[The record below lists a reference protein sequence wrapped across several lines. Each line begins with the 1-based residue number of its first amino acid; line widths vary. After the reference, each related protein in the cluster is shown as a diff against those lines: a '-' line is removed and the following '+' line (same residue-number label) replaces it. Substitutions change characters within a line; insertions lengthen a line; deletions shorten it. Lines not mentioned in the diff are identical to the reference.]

1 MAFQPNMTVR
11 LKMEITTSG
20 THNGLFVTTGFQNGL
35 SILPPQF
42 VHQPPNQ
49 PISFTPLPIE
59 SAAKSASLIEI
70 ADDSFARESNR
81 PETSEAPPTFQTT
94 AQNHSD
100 TQQTAQT
107 ARSAATPQHFD
118 NRHQTTQLNEPT
130 RITVNETLPRKTE
143 FAVEHE
149 ETDDFLRSLP
159 IKINTFEERPYV
171 QQPSDYVLNDTTT
184 TTTTVEV
191 FRAASDDTVDFYK
204 LPPAPLD
211 SEQNEQLV
219 RAKGPA
225 YEVHSNTQTRFSDLP
240 TMRRVQFDSEPYD
253 TILRKQCSKNKTEIL
268 HREVEDR
275 PLSRKEV
282 SFEDDSRLPS
292 QMENPELY
300 RPQSRLDRDYQT
312 ERTASLERWERPS
325 RSETPAYRPSRRYE
339 PQRRRQSPL
348 ESPILRRRTTA
359 TPRLPWEYK
368 KSTSKRSDG
377 AENVVSREDGQRF
390 PPRSTSLSPV
400 DYYRPHLVYTPKNDQ
415 LVEDDYY
422 AKMRDAQFRRMA
434 VGSQRRSRSPSPWEW
449 EEHPES
455 PNYRMGNRSVSPNGR
470 FKLYQTRDCLG
481 NVLYEFTPKE
491 TSKNPVRVYASD
503 KLEKIHQST
512 LRPVSQH
519 SEAAEGVNFDEL
531 NNVRLV
537 ADGSKL
543 RIVQEGKI

>member
-1 MAFQPNMTVR
+1 MTVR

-20 THNGLFVTTGFQNGL
+20 SHNGLFVTTGFQNGL

-42 VHQPPNQ
+42 AHQLPNQPPNQ

-81 PETSEAPPTFQTT
+81 PEAPPTIQPTPHTQPDTTQTT
-94 AQNHSD
+94 
-100 TQQTAQT
+100 
-107 ARSAATPQHFD
+107 RIATPQHFD
-118 NRHQTTQLNEPT
+118 DRPPPIQLNEPT
-130 RITVNETLPRKTE
+130 RITVNETLPRKIE

-171 QQPSDYVLNDTTT
+171 QQPSDFVLNDTTT

-211 SEQNEQLV
+211 NEPNEQLV

-225 YEVHSNTQTRFSDLP
+225 YEVHSHTQTRFSDLP
-240 TMRRVQFDSEPYD
+240 SVRRVQFDSESYD
-253 TILRKQCSKNKTEIL
+253 TILRKQWSENKTEIL

-282 SFEDDSRLPS
+282 SFEDDSRLTS
-292 QMENPELY
+292 RMDNPEGY
-300 RPQSRLDRDYQT
+300 RPQSRLDRDYRV
-312 ERTASLERWERPS
+312 ERTISPERWERPS
-325 RSETPAYRPSRRYE
+325 RSETPVHRPSRRYE
-339 PQRRRQSPL
+339 PQRRRQSPS

-368 KSTSKRSDG
+368 KSNSKLADG

-390 PPRSTSLSPV
+390 PPRSSSLSPV
-400 DYYRPHLVYTPKNDQ
+400 DYYRPHLVRTPKNDQ

-491 TSKNPVRVYASD
+491 RSKNAVRVYASD
-503 KLEKIHQST
+503 KVEKIHQST
-512 LRPVSQH
+512 SRPISQH
-519 SEAAEGVNFDEL
+519 SEAVEGVNFDEL